1 MTIKLVLCTTP
12 DEKSAQDIATA
23 LVKSKLAAC
32 VNIIKGI
39 QSVYEWQ
46 GKVEVDA
53 ECQLL
58 IKTNTQNVLQAFEKV
73 SEIHPYDVPEWLELN
88 AEASSAYDQWLQTTL
103 QQ

>member
-58 IKTNTQNVLQAFEKV
+58 IKTKTQNVLQAFEKG

-88 AEASSAYDQWLQTTL
+88 AEASSAYGQWLQTPL

>member
-46 GKVEVDA
+46 GKGEVDA

-88 AEASSAYDQWLQTTL
+88 AEASSAYGQWLQTTL

>member
-39 QSVYEWQ
+39 QSVYKWQ

-88 AEASSAYDQWLQTTL
+88 AEASSAYGQWLQTTL

>member
-88 AEASSAYDQWLQTTL
+88 TEASSAYGQWLQTTL

>member
-88 AEASSAYDQWLQTTL
+88 AEASSAYGQWLQTTL

>member
-73 SEIHPYDVPEWLELN
+73 SEIHPYDVPKWLELN
-88 AEASSAYDQWLQTTL
+88 AEASRAYGQWLQTTL

>member
-32 VNIIKGI
+32 VNIIKSI

-46 GKVEVDA
+46 GKVEVDT

-73 SEIHPYDVPEWLELN
+73 SEMHPYDVPEWLELN
-88 AEASSAYDQWLQTTL
+88 AEASSAYGQWLQTTL

>member
-1 MTIKLVLCTTP
+1 MTIKLVWCTTP

-88 AEASSAYDQWLQTTL
+88 AEASSAYGQWLQTTL

>member
-73 SEIHPYDVPEWLELN
+73 SEIHPYDVPEWLELH
-88 AEASSAYDQWLQTTL
+88 AEASSAYGQWLQTTL

>member
-46 GKVEVDA
+46 GKVEVDT

-73 SEIHPYDVPEWLELN
+73 SEMHPYDVPEWLELN
-88 AEASSAYDQWLQTTL
+88 AEASSAYGQWLQTTL

>member
-58 IKTNTQNVLQAFEKV
+58 IKTNTQNVLSA
-73 SEIHPYDVPEWLELN
+73 SIVP
-88 AEASSAYDQWLQTTL
+88 
-103 QQ
+103 